1 MTGGNFQNEDF
12 RSFFIRNA
20 SGNGDVTTYG
30 KETEQSKK
38 NTTDTAVPRAA
49 KKDSPKAHTTKPLN
63 LHAIYLL

>member
-1 MTGGNFQNEDF
+1 MTGGNFQNESF

-30 KETEQSKK
+30 KETEHTRK

-49 KKDSPKAHTTKPLN
+49 KKDLPKVHTTKPLN
-63 LHAIYLL
+63 LRAIYLL